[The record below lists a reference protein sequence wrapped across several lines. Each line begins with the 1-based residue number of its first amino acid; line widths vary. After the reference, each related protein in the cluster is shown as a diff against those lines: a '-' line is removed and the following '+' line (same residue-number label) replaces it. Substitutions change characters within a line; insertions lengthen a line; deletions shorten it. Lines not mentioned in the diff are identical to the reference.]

1 MGSTSWPSRLPS
13 PVLRPEVPSLLG
25 QAKRSFWLFFGAIWL
40 LAGVVLLVVA
50 VGMAL
55 QERQWSSEAVQTT
68 GIVLTRDIVP
78 ADSDSSTQYRV
89 RFRFTTQDGS
99 TVEGNQDVD
108 VGTWEGLRERDPVEV
123 HYLASSPSS
132 ARLEPGANVST
143 AVVFFLFG
151 AVFGSI
157 GGVLVVRAVRGLI
170 RSRRLLRSGID
181 AEATVTGV
189 EQTNVSFNRRL
200 QFRVRFKYHDQ
211 QGAEH
216 EGDSGYLEWEEAST
230 WNEGDRLAIRYD
242 QQRPAESLWIGRIEA
257 PSPAVDARPPAVDVP
272 PPS

>member
-1 MGSTSWPSRLPS
+1 VSRPN
-13 PVLRPEVPSLLG
+13 VPSFLG
-25 QAKRSFWLFFGAIWL
+25 QAKRSFWLFFGSIWL

-55 QERQWSSEAVQTT
+55 QERQWSSEAVETT
-68 GIVLTRDIVP
+68 GIVLTKDIIP

-89 RFRFTTQDGS
+89 RFRFTAQDGS
-99 TVEGNQDVD
+99 TVEGNQDVE
-108 VGTWEGLRERDPVEV
+108 VGTWEGLTERDPVEV
-123 HYLASSPSS
+123 YYLPSSPSS
-132 ARLEPGANVST
+132 ARLEPGANVFM
-143 AVVFFLFG
+143 AVIFFLFG
-151 AVFGSI
+151 AVFGGI

-200 QFRVRFKYHDQ
+200 QFRVRYKYRDQ

-216 EGDSGYLEWEEAST
+216 EGDSGYLEWEEASP
-230 WNEGDRLAIRYD
+230 WNEGDRVAIRYD
-242 QQRPAESLWIGRIEA
+242 PHRPAESQWIGKREA
-257 PSPAVDARPPAVDVP
+257 PSPAVDVRPPAVEAP

>member
-1 MGSTSWPSRLPS
+1 MSPEIPSFLS
-13 PVLRPEVPSLLG
+13 

-40 LAGVVLLVVA
+40 LAGVVLLIVA

-68 GIVLTRDIVP
+68 GIVLSKDIVP

-99 TVEGNQDVD
+99 TVEGSQEVD
-108 VGTWEGLRERDPVEV
+108 VATWEGLRERDPVEI
-123 HYLASSPSS
+123 HYLPSSPTS
-132 ARLEPGANVST
+132 ARLEPGANVFT
-143 AVVFFLFG
+143 AVIFFLLG
-151 AVFGSI
+151 AVVGSI

-170 RSRRLLRSGID
+170 RSRRLLRSGVD
-181 AEATVTGV
+181 ADATVTGV
-189 EQTNVSFNRRL
+189 EQTNVSINRRL
-200 QFRVRFKYHDQ
+200 QFRVLFKYHDQ
-211 QGAEH
+211 HGAEH

-230 WNEGDRLAIRYD
+230 WNVGDRLAIRYD
-242 QQRPAESLWIGRIEA
+242 QQRPAESLWIGRIET
-257 PSPAVDARPPAVDVP
+257 PSQAVDARPPAVHEQ